1 MGLILIPP
9 PRRSSHDV
17 GKQCD
22 GLCEAEVQCWS
33 GEGVGRWPGGCAVS
47 ALEGG
52 CSERR
57 CSQDFWA
64 PGLGSPGLTA
74 LGEGRWSCKE
84 KQAGGASRERHPLGL
99 GYCVK
104 DSTSRHLPGV
114 PAPPSFPALPAHL
127 AGLLVGPRSR
137 AKQDGAFPGN
147 VLHRL
152 QLSSS
157 EVRADSTL
165 SSSDDLAQ

>member
-1 MGLILIPP
+1 MILIPP
-9 PRRSSHDV
+9 PRRSSQDV
-17 GKQCD
+17 GRECD

-33 GEGVGRWPGGCAVS
+33 AGGVGRWPGGCAVP

-64 PGLGSPGLTA
+64 PGLASPGLTA
-74 LGEGRWSCKE
+74 LRVRADGSSKE
-84 KQAGGASRERHPLGL
+84 KQAGGASRERHPLVL
-99 GYCVK
+99 GCCVEN
-104 DSTSRHLPGV
+104 STSSHLPGV
-114 PAPPSFPALPAHL
+114 PALPSFPALPAHL
-127 AGLLVGPRSR
+127 SGLLLGPRSR

-147 VLHRL
+147 MLRPL

-165 SSSDDLAQ
+165 SSSDDLA